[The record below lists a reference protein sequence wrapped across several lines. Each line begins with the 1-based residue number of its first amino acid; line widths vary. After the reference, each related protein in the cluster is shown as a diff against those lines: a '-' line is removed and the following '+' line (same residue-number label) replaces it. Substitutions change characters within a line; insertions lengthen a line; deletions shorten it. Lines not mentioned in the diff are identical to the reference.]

1 MLFASYRKLS
11 QRKRALVDGRLITY
25 HFYVGG
31 VILVLL
37 GLIDA
42 NQGQP
47 RSGLAVLVPG
57 FVVAYGMLFVVMGV
71 VFHLLHRRMIHGPQ
85 RDAYLATITAVLG
98 RHRFPLLPAVLGTLL
113 VFSLATMALR
123 LLLP

>member
-1 MLFASYRKLS
+1 MFFASYRKLS
-11 QRKRALVDGRLITY
+11 QRKRALVDGQLITY

-42 NQGQP
+42 SKGSA
-47 RSGLAVLVPG
+47 RSGLEVLIPG
-57 FVVAYGMLFVVMGV
+57 FVVAYGLLFVIAGV
-71 VFHLLHRRMIHGPQ
+71 AFHLLHRHLIRGPQ

-98 RHRFPLLPAVLGTLL
+98 RHRFPVLPTVLGTLL
-113 VFSLATMALR
+113 AFSLFTMALR
-123 LLLP
+123 LFLP

>member
-1 MLFASYRKLS
+1 MFFASYRKLS
-11 QRKRALVDGRLITY
+11 QRRRALVDGQLITY

-31 VILVLL
+31 VILVAL

-42 NQGQP
+42 SRGP
-47 RSGLAVLVPG
+47 ARSGLAVLVPG

-71 VFHLLHRRMIHGPQ
+71 AFHLLHLRMIRSPQ

-98 RHRFPLLPAVLGTLL
+98 RHRFPVLPAALGTLL
-113 VFSLATMALR
+113 AFSLFAMAVR
-123 LLLP
+123 LFLP